1 MNENSTAVNQIDGLV
16 KETADIRGDD
26 YSISLRNGEKYK
38 IPEFLMDDDLN
49 MIRIFGLALLHN
61 RQVLGSFTGLVGEI
75 VDSVIDEDNSTIA
88 GKLINDLQFRKQGLN
103 ILIDSLPHLMIQAP
117 KTFKEILVLAVKPPV
132 PRQSEDKKPYTDEY
146 IYRLESE
153 WANQNIDLEVALDF
167 LGPFLRKRCS
177 SQRYK
182 KLWEFFKTIIGMETE
197 EEETQEI
204 KTI

>member
-132 PRQSEDKKPYTDEY
+132 PRQSE
-146 IYRLESE
+146 E
-153 WANQNIDLEVALDF
+153 WCGRAMGA
-167 LGPFLRKRCS
+167 S
-177 SQRYK
+177 
-182 KLWEFFKTIIGMETE
+182 
-197 EEETQEI
+197 
-204 KTI
+204 